1 MAFRL
6 RTAVTDGL
14 RLTFSR
20 NGAVFVGL
28 NACAQLVSLL
38 LVAVAATR
46 QLPVSTGVGL
56 DPVAGV
62 PIGQSIPTPVT
73 ALTVGLTTVFTAIVT
88 TPITIITIRTFVD
101 GVTDHIPDVHL
112 FGHLGRAT
120 ARGLIASLLIGVII
134 LVAFIL
140 SFVVPLALVAGI
152 MAAVGALSFLPD
164 LIGIIGAVFVS
175 SASFFGMLVVGL
187 LLYIHLMFV
196 LHEIS
201 VRNRPVVDSLRG
213 SWDIARGHR
222 LKLGGLAVGLIAV
235 QSAVSS
241 VGTPNQL
248 SDPNTA
254 QAFMSSVPQLLFL
267 PVGLVFTAFVT
278 TLSAAVIARA
288 YAEITAVDAVGGQ
301 RSDLDSGDDPTD
313 SETGTDAEATPDT
326 DAEPAA

>member
-28 NACAQLVSLL
+28 NAGAQLVSLL

-62 PIGQSIPTPVT
+62 PIGQSIPTAVT

-120 ARGLIASLLIGVII
+120 ARGLIASLLIGVSIV
-134 LVAFIL
+134 VAFIL
-140 SFVVPLALVAGI
+140 SFVIPIALAVGI
-152 MAAVGALSFLPD
+152 TVAVGALSFLPD
-164 LIGIIGAVFVS
+164 WIGIVGVVFVS
-175 SASFFGMLVVGL
+175 SVSFFGMLVAGL

-222 LKLGGLAVGLIAV
+222 LTLGGLAVGLIAV

-313 SETGTDAEATPDT
+313 NEAGEDAEATPDT

>member
-28 NACAQLVSLL
+28 NAGAQLVSLL

-62 PIGQSIPTPVT
+62 PIGQSIPTAVT

-120 ARGLIASLLIGVII
+120 ARGLIASLLIGVSIV
-134 LVAFIL
+134 VAFIL
-140 SFVVPLALVAGI
+140 LFVVPLALAAGI
-152 MAAVGALSFLPD
+152 TVAVGALSFLPD
-164 LIGIIGAVFVS
+164 WIGIVGVVFVS
-175 SASFFGMLVVGL
+175 AVSFFGMLVVGL

-201 VRNRPVVDSLRG
+201 VRDRPVVDSLRG

-241 VGTPNQL
+241 VGTPNQP

-267 PVGLVFTAFVT
+267 PVGLVVHCVRDDA
-278 TLSAAVIARA
+278 LGGRHRQSLRRYHRCGRRWRPAVRSR
-288 YAEITAVDAVGGQ
+288 Q
-301 RSDLDSGDDPTD
+301 RRRSDRQRGR
-313 SETGTDAEATPDT
+313 
-326 DAEPAA
+326 